1 LSQTTLWIVLAGV
14 LLVAEMTTGTFYLLL
29 FALGAG
35 LGAILSWM
43 GLGVEFQITAAAIF
57 AAGTSFLLK
66 RSRSGQ
72 TANAQSDKLDI
83 GNTVYVENWGGEGLS
98 PGRAKVTYR
107 GSTWSAI
114 SLDVPPRAGAHN
126 IVNVNGSTL
135 ELKAI
140 QS

>member
-1 LSQTTLWIVLAGV
+1 MSQTTLWIILAGV

-29 FALGAG
+29 FAVGAG

-43 GLGVEFQITAAAIF
+43 GLSIEFQIIAAAIF
-57 AAGTSFLLK
+57 AAGSSFLLK

-72 TANAQSDKLDI
+72 TADAQSDKLDI
-83 GNTVYVENWGGEGLS
+83 GNTLYVESWGGEGLS
-98 PGRAKVTYR
+98 SGQAKVTYR

-114 SLDVPPRAGAHN
+114 SLDAPPRAGAHR
-126 IVNVNGSTL
+126 IVNMNGSTL

-140 QS
+140 NP